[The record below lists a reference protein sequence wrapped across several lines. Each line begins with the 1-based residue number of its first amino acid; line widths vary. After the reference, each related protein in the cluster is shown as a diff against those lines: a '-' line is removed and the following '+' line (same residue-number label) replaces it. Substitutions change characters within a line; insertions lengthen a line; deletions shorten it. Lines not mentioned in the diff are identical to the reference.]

1 MVESK
6 EQAPNPEDSEQ
17 VLSSFHEWMV
27 QQSHAVKPA
36 NQASQVSNPDNCASR
51 KGFSFSV
58 SIAPG
63 PSIKSFSSATQ
74 EQANVPPGASNR
86 SSFEKH
92 VFRAVCGLLIAIV
105 VAVVWQAYQ
114 DDQTMTLV
122 QAWKHSSVM
131 WLSDALGAAQRESE
145 LAAEPSTKVPD
156 QATSTPAVTLGPTKE
171 FSELN
176 EQLQTVANDIAVLRR
191 NVEQLSARQE
201 QMSRDI
207 SMVQATEQNVSE
219 KISSLAQAA
228 PVRAPARKNV
238 PRLTHPETP
247 RQPTA
252 ASVSSQSSVAPT
264 ASPTDQPPRP
274 PLPLPTPVET
284 PSPPH

>member
-1 MVESK
+1 MAK
-6 EQAPNPEDSEQ
+6 TKDQALNPQNSEQ
-17 VLSSFHEWMV
+17 VLSSFYEWMV
-27 QQSHAVKPA
+27 QQSHAVKSA
-36 NQASQVSNPDNCASR
+36 NQAGQVSDPDNCASR
-51 KGFSFSV
+51 KGFYFSA
-58 SIAPG
+58 SIAPA
-63 PSIKSFSSATQ
+63 PSIKSSGSASQ
-74 EQANVPPGASNR
+74 EQASVPPSASNR

-92 VFRAVCGLLIAIV
+92 VFRAIFGILIAIV
-105 VAVVWQAYQ
+105 VAAVWQAYQ

-131 WLSDALGAAQRESE
+131 WLPDALGAAQRESE

-228 PVRAPARKNV
+228 PVHAPARKNV
-238 PRLTHPETP
+238 PRLAHPETP

>member
-1 MVESK
+1 
-6 EQAPNPEDSEQ
+6 
-17 VLSSFHEWMV
+17 
-27 QQSHAVKPA
+27 
-36 NQASQVSNPDNCASR
+36 
-51 KGFSFSV
+51 
-58 SIAPG
+58 
-63 PSIKSFSSATQ
+63 
-74 EQANVPPGASNR
+74 
-86 SSFEKH
+86 
-92 VFRAVCGLLIAIV
+92 
-105 VAVVWQAYQ
+105 
-114 DDQTMTLV
+114 MTLV

-131 WLSDALGAAQRESE
+131 WLPDALGAAQRESE